1 MASHGGRHTW
11 WPTNRPP
18 LALVPTSC
26 SRHGNLLWSVRLDF
40 RLLGR
45 HPMIRT
51 SPLVLQPISL
61 KLNRQQLTYEAS
73 TLSTAFAVRC
83 PLSPFRASAWSVIAV
98 DGKQGQRGNGA
109 TQSSFANPLRD
120 SYGTA
125 VTANRRWGPIF
136 QIPAELGKRI
146 KIRGESWIME
156 SDNL

>member
-1 MASHGGRHTW
+1 MNPS
-11 WPTNRPP
+11 PP
-18 LALVPTSC
+18 ALVPTSC
-26 SRHGNLLWSVRLDF
+26 SRHGNLLWWKLEDDEDTTFKV
-40 RLLGR
+40 LG
-45 HPMIRT
+45 HQPMT
-51 SPLVLQPISL
+51 KMSPPVLQPISL

-125 VTANRRWGPIF
+125 VAANRRWGPIF

>member
-26 SRHGNLLWSVRLDF
+26 TRHGNLLWSVRLDF

-61 KLNRQQLTYEAS
+61 KLNRKKLTYKAS
-73 TLSTAFAVRC
+73 SPVISLSPSTTFAVRR
-83 PLSPFRASAWSVIAV
+83 PRPPFPRLRQMS
-98 DGKQGQRGNGA
+98 NGGGREA
-109 TQSSFANPLRD
+109 RPVQP
-120 SYGTA
+120 
-125 VTANRRWGPIF
+125 
-136 QIPAELGKRI
+136 
-146 KIRGESWIME
+146 
-156 SDNL
+156 